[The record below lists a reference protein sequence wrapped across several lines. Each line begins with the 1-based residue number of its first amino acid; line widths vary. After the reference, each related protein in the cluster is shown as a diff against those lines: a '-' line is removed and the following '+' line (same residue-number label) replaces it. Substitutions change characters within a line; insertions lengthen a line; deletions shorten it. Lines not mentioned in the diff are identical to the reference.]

1 MKRYHAKLRRAYQI
15 IFEDLNTESIIS
27 KEIVLQMIVKAINDT
42 AGSDGLVLIL
52 LIFEAYFR
60 IHVMN
65 SPAPSITQRAMTIEK
80 VMIEIRKFRVERQ
93 MIDALNTRNGSIVT
107 PVHDLFLNSDVL
119 V

>member
-1 MKRYHAKLRRAYQI
+1 VKRYHAELRRAYQI

-42 AGSDGLVLIL
+42 AGSDDLVLIL
-52 LIFEAYFR
+52 LIFGAYFR

-65 SPAPSITQRAMTIEK
+65 SSISSITQRAMIIEK
-80 VMIEIRKFRVERQ
+80 VMTEIRKFRVERQ
-93 MIDALNTRNGSIVT
+93 MIDALNTQNDSIIT
-107 PVHDLFLNSDVL
+107 SIHDLFLNSDVL